1 MERIRKYAEKLL
13 DLLLPF
19 LLCAV
24 IMSAAL
30 YIYTE
35 NAVDQYT
42 VIAAALTAV
51 CFAAFERLRK
61 IKLGGLIY
69 FIIMALV
76 SFAPRLFLQSGEIFD
91 FIQWFFSG
99 AQAVA
104 TRPALALTFTVM
116 FGFFFSSVVYYFTH
130 IVYRSA
136 AVVLISLIPFALAV
150 KVVMTLPNYYPIIAA
165 SLNLFLFIYYGRKS
179 LTVSSKRTGGR
190 PIAIY
195 GDFAM
200 AAALLAFIIPKPDV
214 TPFYEQFEAATNVI
228 RFGGSGSDDYFGR
241 YYENSGNADEFLKG
255 ESRLLYVVSTPEPAY
270 MKAQVFD
277 LYDAEKRYWTPLED
291 VEGSRNWKEGAER
304 LSIEKLADAAAETA
318 EANPDIYETY
328 PFAEKLGKIT
338 ESESYSIVYT
348 RDYPAAYILA
358 PLRTKDAVISNANV
372 RFTARSDKGELFA
385 DSFLP
390 ADANY
395 TVRYYSENVCEQLFD
410 SGLCDITMED
420 YGSFLDRLYT
430 SCIVYNTHG
439 DDFEDVFD
447 SECYKV
453 IRKFYDEYNLAY
465 RYKEDTETKVSAEI
479 QALADKLT
487 AGLEFDYQ
495 KAEAIEQ
502 YFFSGN
508 FMYSLAYE
516 APAELDTP
524 EYFLFTSKTGTC
536 SDFAT
541 AYTLLA
547 RAAGLTV
554 RYAEGFIPTRQQD
567 SESYYYIYTDNAHA
581 YPEVFIPMAGW
592 VRYEPTVGGSNGEG
606 RGADD
611 AETDRLSMILTA
623 AVVVAGLA
631 LVITFMLFIP
641 KIIEGLFR
649 IKIRFC
655 GNNKAI
661 ILLYKRH
668 IKRLGSKLEIEYEPL
683 TPEEA
688 SALTE
693 NKTGISLEP
702 LASAFNMA
710 CYGGMAITGS
720 IRCKAYDCYRAQS
733 KELKRK
739 KKRKEAKS

>member
-1 MERIRKYAEKLL
+1 MERIRKYAEKLI

-35 NAVDQYT
+35 TAVNRYT
-42 VIAAALTAV
+42 VLAAAITAV
-51 CFAAFERLRK
+51 CFAVFENLRK

-69 FIIMALV
+69 FIIMIPV
-76 SFAPRLFLQSGEIFD
+76 SFAPRLFLHRGDIFD

-116 FGFFFSSVVYYFTH
+116 FGFFFSSVVYYFTN
-130 IVYRSA
+130 IAYRSA
-136 AVVLISLIPFALAV
+136 AVALVSLIPFALAV
-150 KVVMTLPNYYPIIAA
+150 KVVMALPYYYPVIAA

-179 LTVSSKRTGGR
+179 LTAGSKRTGGR
-190 PIAIY
+190 PIVIY
-195 GDFAM
+195 GDFAL
-200 AAALLAFIIPKPDV
+200 AAALLAFIIPKPNV

-277 LYDAEKRYWTPLED
+277 LYDAEMRYWTSLGD
-291 VEGSRNWKEGAER
+291 VEGSRNWKESAER
-304 LSIEKLADAAAETA
+304 LSFEKLAAAAAEAA
-318 EANPDIYETY
+318 EINPDIYEAY
-328 PFAEKLGKIT
+328 PWIEKLGEIA

-348 RDYPAAYILA
+348 REYPAAYILA
-358 PLRTKDAVISNANV
+358 PLRTKDVVISNANI

-395 TVRYYSENVCEQLFD
+395 TVRYYSENYEQLFG
-410 SGLCDITMED
+410 SGLCDMTFDD
-420 YGSFLDRLYT
+420 YGSFLSKLFT
-430 SCIVYNTHG
+430 SYIAYNA
-439 DDFEDVFD
+439 DDSD
-447 SECYKV
+447 SEGYKAV
-453 IRKFYDEYNLAY
+453 KSFYNEYNLAY
-465 RYKEDTETKVSAEI
+465 RYKKDTETQVSAEI
-479 QALADKLT
+479 QALADELT
-487 AGLEFDYQ
+487 AGLEYDYQ
-495 KAEAIEQ
+495 KAKAIEQ

-508 FMYSLAYE
+508 FMYSLGYE

-554 RYAEGFIPTRQQD
+554 RYAEGFIPSRQQNSD
-567 SESYYYIYTDNAHA
+567 SYYYIYTDNAHA

-592 VRYEPTVGGSNGEG
+592 VRYEPTVGGSSGEG

-611 AETDRLSMILTA
+611 AETDRLALILTA
-623 AVVVAGLA
+623 AVVVAALA
-631 LVITFMLFIP
+631 LIIIFMLFIP
-641 KIIEGLFR
+641 KMLEGLFR

-655 GNNKAI
+655 GNNKAVS
-661 ILLYKRH
+661 LLYKRH
-668 IKRLGSKLEIEYEPL
+668 IKILGAKLEIDYEPL

-688 SALTE
+688 SELTE
-693 NKTGISLEP
+693 IRTGISLEP
-702 LASAFNMA
+702 LASAFNMV
-710 CYGGMAITGS
+710 CYGDMAIADS
-720 IRCKAYDCYRAQS
+720 MRCKAYDCYKVQS
-733 KELKRK
+733 KELNRK
-739 KKRKEAKS
+739 KKRKESKS

>member
-1 MERIRKYAEKLL
+1 MENIRKYAEKLL

-24 IMSAAL
+24 SMSAAL

-42 VIAAALTAV
+42 VLAAALTAV
-51 CFAAFERLRK
+51 CFAVFEKLRK
-61 IKLGGLIY
+61 IKLGGLFY
-69 FIIMALV
+69 FIIMIAV
-76 SFAPRLFLQSGEIFD
+76 SFAPRLFMHRGDVFD

-104 TRPALALTFTVM
+104 TRPALALTFTVI
-116 FGFFFSSVVYYFTH
+116 FGFFFSSVIYYFTH

-136 AVVLISLIPFALAV
+136 AVVLVSLIPFALAV
-150 KVVMTLPNYYPIIAA
+150 KVVMSLPDYYPIIAA
-165 SLNLFLFIYYGRKS
+165 SLNLFLFIYYGRKK
-179 LTVSSKRTGGR
+179 LTDGSKRTGGR

-195 GDFAM
+195 GDFAL

-277 LYDAEKRYWTPLED
+277 LYDSENRYWTPLRD

-304 LSIEKLADAAAETA
+304 LSFEKLTAAVTEAAEA
-318 EANPDIYETY
+318 DPDLYEEY
-328 PFAEKLGKIT
+328 PQLRTLSEIA

-372 RFTARSDKGELFA
+372 SFTARSDKGELFA

-395 TVRYYSENVCEQLFD
+395 TVRYYSENVYTQLFG
-410 SGLCDITMED
+410 SGLCDIAMDD
-420 YGSFLDRLYT
+420 YGSLLDSLYT
-430 SCIVYNTHG
+430 SYIAYNAHG
-439 DDFEDVFD
+439 GDFEDVFD
-447 SECYKV
+447 AEGYKV
-453 IRKFYDEYNLAY
+453 IRKFYDEYDLAY
-465 RYKEDTETKVSAEI
+465 RYKEDTETEVSTEI
-479 QALADKLT
+479 QALANEIT
-487 AGLEFDYQ
+487 AGLEYDYQ
-495 KAEAIEQ
+495 KAAAIEQ
-502 YFFSGN
+502 YFFNGS

-516 APAELDTP
+516 APQELDTP

-554 RYAEGFIPTRQQD
+554 RYVEGFIPTKQQASD
-567 SESYYYIYTDNAHA
+567 SYYYIYTDNAHA

-592 VRYEPTVGGSNGEG
+592 VRYEPTVGGTNESGGGN
-606 RGADD
+606 DD
-611 AETDRLSMILTA
+611 AETDRLALILTA
-623 AVVVAGLA
+623 VVVVTGLA
-631 LVITFMLFIP
+631 LVIIFLLLIP
-641 KIIEGLFR
+641 KMLEGLFR
-649 IKIRFC
+649 IRLRFC
-655 GNNKAI
+655 GNNKAVL
-661 ILLYKRH
+661 LLYNRH
-668 IKRLGSKLEIEYEPL
+668 IRILGTKLEIDHEPL

-693 NKTGISLEP
+693 SRTGISLEP

-710 CYGGMAITGS
+710 CYGDMAINDST
-720 IRCKAYDCYRAQS
+720 RCKAYDCYRAQN
-733 KELKRK
+733 KEFKRK
-739 KKRKEAKS
+739 KKRKETKS